1 MGLEGF
7 QVDYLR
13 WSGRSGHPDWC
24 NCFDNM
30 PYMIDEILDKMKSQV
45 DKRIVFLILSQMID
59 EDMTVRDVLNK
70 YMLETSYTTPV
81 TQIKGCNQTFL
92 QCECNMQLAKRKDLY
107 LVTPEDVEAVKSD
120 LKNELYKQLV
130 LR

>member
-1 MGLEGF
+1 
-7 QVDYLR
+7 
-13 WSGRSGHPDWC
+13 
-24 NCFDNM
+24 M

-81 TQIKGCNQTFL
+81 TQIKWCNQTFL
-92 QCECNMQLAKRKDLY
+92 QCECKMQLVKRKDLY
-107 LVTPEDVEAVKSD
+107 LITPEDIEVVKSD

>member
-1 MGLEGF
+1 
-7 QVDYLR
+7 
-13 WSGRSGHPDWC
+13 
-24 NCFDNM
+24 
-30 PYMIDEILDKMKSQV
+30 MIDEILDKMKSQV

-70 YMLETSYTTPV
+70 YMLETSYTTPA
-81 TQIKGCNQTFL
+81 TQIKGCAQTFL
-92 QCECNMQLAKRKDLY
+92 QCECKMQLKKRKDLY
-107 LVTPEDVEAVKSD
+107 LITPEDIEAVKSD

>member
-1 MGLEGF
+1 
-7 QVDYLR
+7 
-13 WSGRSGHPDWC
+13 
-24 NCFDNM
+24 M
-30 PYMIDEILDKMKSQV
+30 PYMIDEILDKMKSHV

-59 EDMTVRDVLNK
+59 KDMTVMDVLNK
-70 YMLETSYTTPV
+70 YKLETSYTTPA

-92 QCECNMQLAKRKDLY
+92 QCECKMYLVKRKDLY
-107 LVTPEDVEAVKSD
+107 LVTPEDIEAVKSD

>member
-1 MGLEGF
+1 
-7 QVDYLR
+7 
-13 WSGRSGHPDWC
+13 
-24 NCFDNM
+24 
-30 PYMIDEILDKMKSQV
+30 MIDEILDKMRSQV

-81 TQIKGCNQTFL
+81 TQIKWCNQTFL
-92 QCECNMQLAKRKDLY
+92 QCECEMQLVKRKDLY
-107 LVTPEDVEAVKSD
+107 LITPEDIESVKSD

-130 LR
+130 LK

>member
-1 MGLEGF
+1 
-7 QVDYLR
+7 
-13 WSGRSGHPDWC
+13 
-24 NCFDNM
+24 M
-30 PYMIDEILDKMKSQV
+30 PYMIDEIMDKMRSQV
-45 DKRIVFLILSQMID
+45 DKRTVFLILSQMID
-59 EDMTVRDVLNK
+59 EDMTVTDVLNK

-81 TQIKGCNQTFL
+81 MQIKGCNQTFL